1 VVPPIRNKEKPKQ
14 SIAELRAQIEK
25 ILKDTHTPGLSI
37 AIGHRDGP
45 EWVTGLGLADVASN
59 QPTTADTLFPI
70 ESTSKAFAALSI
82 LMLADQGKLSL
93 DDSVHKL
100 APEVWFE
107 NRWEVTDPMQV
118 VNLLEHTTGLDDM
131 HLREYAKDAP
141 PTMSVREGLDC
152 DHHSRA
158 ARWPPGNRM
167 DYCNSGPPIAAY
179 IVEKIT
185 GQRFE
190 NFADQNLFCPIG
202 MKTATYL
209 PPAPGSATTLYHTD
223 GQTPYR
229 YGNILL
235 RPAGSINASAND
247 MAAYL
252 QFYVNRGAAGADG
265 EPGKHLGGKR
275 GNEGRLW
282 PGKLLEH
289 WKTDSCSTDTMGVLR
304 AA

>member
-190 NFADQNLFCPIG
+190 NFADQNLFRPIG

-209 PPAPGSATTLYHTD
+209 PPAPGSATTLYHTAGRLHIVTGTFSCVPRD
-223 GQTPYR
+223 RSTH
-229 YGNILL
+229 
-235 RPAGSINASAND
+235 RPTIWPLIFRSISIVERRAAGSRLCLHLTLTEWTTRKA
-247 MAAYL
+247 
-252 QFYVNRGAAGADG
+252 
-265 EPGKHLGGKR
+265 PGWQKR
-275 GNEGRLW
+275 E
-282 PGKLLEH
+282 
-289 WKTDSCSTDTMGVLR
+289 
-304 AA
+304 